1 MSTEPFRILPI
12 LFLWVVKALSTE
24 HRPLYDFVH
33 SLDILGPFVE
43 AYQCGWFDG
52 GCFVFARSLQL
63 WLGGQLAVIVRPE
76 LYDEQT
82 FDHCL
87 LSFPDPSATAG
98 RLYIDANGVSNSNDL
113 LQYWRSFEHIS
124 NPILEDPVDQLRLVS
139 HLEEDSWSAWIAKQL
154 HTEFGEPKA
163 EDLVRALGK
172 AALLA

>member
-1 MSTEPFRILPI
+1 
-12 LFLWVVKALSTE
+12 LSKQ
-24 HRPLYDFVH
+24 HRPLFDFVH
-33 SLDILGPFVE
+33 SPEILGPFVD
-43 AYQCGWFDG
+43 AYKCGWFDG

-87 LSFPDPSATAG
+87 LSCSDPSATAG

-113 LQYWRSFEHIS
+113 LQYWRSFENIS

-139 HLEEDSWSAWIAKQL
+139 HLEEEAWSSWLAQTLNA
-154 HTEFGEPKA
+154 EFGKPKA
-163 EDLVRALGK
+163 ENLVRTLGTV
-172 AALLA
+172 ALLA